1 MPKSRLLAGLA
12 ALSVTALAVPAGAQN
27 VGVTLD
33 NPSGNRVVTV
43 EDMSGAQLSSLDF
56 GKSRELPFR
65 VKVQDT
71 DYTRSDFS
79 VSATMTNLYVDDG
92 GTLDYTKKIASSKVG
107 LGSQVNPLNVL
118 NLTATVQPIV
128 GTVTELV
135 DSTIC
140 NTLGLVT
147 TVTGNCTLT
156 TSNLT
161 GKVVE
166 DLTITV
172 DELSDLPNLPI
183 VPQQNEQDVFTEPSY
198 AVGTAGELD
207 PNATTTPATPRRL
220 VAGQTNLSPVLTEL
234 DAALN
239 LLALDSIVDADKV
252 VADLRS
258 QYGLLWDLL
267 TTDEV
272 NAILAAADVIPV
284 ALTAD
289 GVLSLTGTYMSLPTL
304 KVDVPTDAAAGN
316 YKGTM
321 VVTSI
326 Q

>member
-1 MPKSRLLAGLA
+1 MRKSRFLAGLA
-12 ALSVTALAVPAGAQN
+12 ALSATAMAVPAAAQN
-27 VGVTLD
+27 VDVTLS

-43 EDMSGAQLSSLDF
+43 EDMTGSELSSLDF
-56 GKSRELPFR
+56 GKTRELPFR

-79 VSATMTNLYVDDG
+79 VSATMTNLYVDDA
-92 GTLDYTKKIASSKVG
+92 GTLDYTKKIASSEVS
-107 LGSQVNPLNVL
+107 LGSQLNPLNVL
-118 NLTATVQPIV
+118 NLTATVQPVV

-140 NTLGLVT
+140 NTLGLVAT
-147 TVTGNCTLT
+147 LTGDCTLST
-156 TSNLT
+156 TGLT

-172 DELSDLPNLPI
+172 DELTDLPNLPI
-183 VPQQNEQDVFTEPSY
+183 VPQQNEQAAFTEPTY

-207 PNATTTPATPRRL
+207 PAASATAGTERRL
-220 VAGQTNLSPVLTEL
+220 VAGGTNLTPVLTEV
-234 DAALN
+234 DTALS
-239 LLALDSIVDADKV
+239 LLGLDSIVNRDDV

-267 TTDEV
+267 STAEV
-272 NAILAAADVIPV
+272 EAILAAADVVPV
-284 ALTAD
+284 PLTAD

-304 KVDVPTDAAAGN
+304 KVNVPLDAPAGN